1 MLEFMLPFF
10 LSRSNYFFKI
20 IQFLK
25 IMKRDF
31 ISILDWTSEEIR
43 NNLDFAIELKK
54 QTKQGMCPQL
64 LQSKAYGMFFHKPSL
79 RTRLSFEVGIAQLG
93 GTSFVLSEQDFKIG
107 ERETVSDVAR
117 VMSRFVDGILIRTF
131 SHQMVLDLAQHSTV
145 PVVNMLTDFNHPCQV
160 MSDMLTIKEKLGR
173 IDNVRIAYIG
183 DSNNMTISWLNLAAR
198 IPLDLRIATAP
209 ETMPDMKIVNQI
221 QDMGISSIKV
231 TNSPQEAVEG
241 AEVLY
246 TDVWASMGEKDKI
259 SEREQVLQ
267 GFQINSNLLKYAE
280 KDALVLHCLPAERG
294 KEITDEVI
302 ESSQSVVFDQ
312 AENRLHAQKAI
323 LAQLEKWRTV

>member
-1 MLEFMLPFF
+1 M
-10 LSRSNYFFKI
+10 SNLQNIK
-20 IQFLK
+20 K
-25 IMKRDF
+25 MKRDF

-43 NNLDFAIELKK
+43 NNIDFAVELKQ
-54 QTKQGMCPQL
+54 QTKEGQCPQL
-64 LQSKAYGMFFHKPSL
+64 LERKTYGLFFHKPSL

-93 GTSFVLSEQDFKIG
+93 GSSMVLSEQDFKIG

-117 VMSRFVDGILIRTF
+117 VMSRFVDGILIRTY
-131 SHQMVLDLAQHSTV
+131 SHQMVLDLAEHATV

-173 IDNVRIAYIG
+173 IDNVRIAYVG

-209 ETMPDMKIVNQI
+209 ETMPDMKLVNEI
-221 QDMGISSIKV
+221 QELGISTIKV
-231 TNSPQEAVEG
+231 TNSAEEAADG

-259 SEREQVLQ
+259 AERERVLKD
-267 GFQINSNLLKYAE
+267 FQINSDLLKNAE

-294 KEITDEVI
+294 KEITDEVL
-302 ESSQSVVFDQ
+302 EGPQSVVFDQ

-323 LAQLEKWRTV
+323 LVQLEKWRTV

>member
-1 MLEFMLPFF
+1 
-10 LSRSNYFFKI
+10 LSNLQYFK
-20 IQFLK
+20 K
-25 IMKRDF
+25 MKRDF

-43 NNLDFAIELKK
+43 NNIDLAVELKQ
-54 QTKQGMCPQL
+54 QTKAGQCPQL
-64 LQSKAYGMFFHKPSL
+64 LQRKSYGLFFHKPSL

-93 GTSFVLSEQDFKIG
+93 GASMVLSEQDFKIG

-131 SHQMVLDLAQHSTV
+131 SHQLVLDLAEHATV

-173 IDNVRIAYIG
+173 IDNVRIAYVG

-209 ETMPDMKIVNQI
+209 ETMPDMKLVNEI
-221 QDMGISSIKV
+221 KELGISTIKV
-231 TNSPQEAVEG
+231 TNSAEEAVDG
-241 AEVLY
+241 AEALY

-259 SEREQVLQ
+259 AERERVLRD
-267 GFQINSNLLKYAE
+267 FQINSKLLKYAE

-294 KEITDEVI
+294 KEITDEVL
-302 ESSQSVVFDQ
+302 EGPQSVVFDQ

-323 LAQLEKWRTV
+323 LVQLEKWRTI

>member
-1 MLEFMLPFF
+1 
-10 LSRSNYFFKI
+10 
-20 IQFLK
+20 
-25 IMKRDF
+25 MKRDF

-43 NNLDFAIELKK
+43 NNIDLAVELKQ
-54 QTKQGMCPQL
+54 QTKEGQCPQL
-64 LQSKAYGMFFHKPSL
+64 LQRKTFGLFFHKPSL

-93 GTSFVLSEQDFKIG
+93 GASMVLSEKDFKIG

-131 SHQMVLDLAQHSTV
+131 SHQLVLDLAEHATV

-173 IDNVRIAYIG
+173 IDNVRIAYVG

-209 ETMPDMKIVNQI
+209 ETMPDMKHVNEI
-221 QDMGISSIKV
+221 KELGISTIKV
-231 TNSPQEAVEG
+231 TNSAKEAVDG
-241 AEVLY
+241 AEALY

-259 SEREQVLQ
+259 VERERVLRD
-267 GFQINSNLLKYAE
+267 FQINSNLLKYAA

-294 KEITDEVI
+294 KEITDEVL
-302 ESSQSVVFDQ
+302 EGPQSVVFDQ

>member
-1 MLEFMLPFF
+1 
-10 LSRSNYFFKI
+10 
-20 IQFLK
+20 
-25 IMKRDF
+25 MKRDF

-43 NNLDFAIELKK
+43 NNIDLAVELKQ
-54 QTKQGMCPQL
+54 QTKEGQCPQL
-64 LQSKAYGMFFHKPSL
+64 LQRKTFGLFFHKPSL

-93 GTSFVLSEQDFKIG
+93 GVSMVLSEKDFKIG

-131 SHQMVLDLAQHSTV
+131 SHQLVLDLAEHATV

-173 IDNVRIAYIG
+173 IDNVRIAYVG

-198 IPLDLRIATAP
+198 IPLDLRIATAH
-209 ETMPDMKIVNQI
+209 ETMPDMKHVNEI
-221 QDMGISSIKV
+221 KELGISTIKV
-231 TNSPQEAVEG
+231 TNSAKEAVDD

-259 SEREQVLQ
+259 AERERVLRD
-267 GFQINSNLLKYAE
+267 FQINSNLLKYAA

-294 KEITDEVI
+294 KEITDEVL
-302 ESSQSVVFDQ
+302 EGRQSVVFDQ

-323 LAQLEKWRTV
+323 LAQLEKWHTV

>member
-1 MLEFMLPFF
+1 
-10 LSRSNYFFKI
+10 
-20 IQFLK
+20 
-25 IMKRDF
+25 MKRDF
-31 ISILDWTSEEIR
+31 ISILDWTSKEIR
-43 NNLDFAIELKK
+43 DNLDFAAELKQ
-54 QTKQGMCPQL
+54 QTKEGKCPQL
-64 LQSKAYGMFFHKPSL
+64 LKRKTYGLFFHKPSL

-93 GTSFVLSEQDFKIG
+93 GTSLVLSEQDFKIG

-117 VMSRFVDGILIRTF
+117 VMSRYVDGILIRTF
-131 SHQMVLDLAQHSTV
+131 SHQMVLDLAQHATV

-160 MSDMLTIKEKLGR
+160 MSDMLTIKENLGH

-209 ETMPDMKIVNQI
+209 ETMPDMKLVSEI
-221 QDMGISSIKV
+221 QEIGISTIKV
-231 TNSPQEAVEG
+231 TNSAQEAVEG

-259 SEREQVLQ
+259 AERELVLKD
-267 GFQINSNLLKYAE
+267 FQINSSLLKYAE
-280 KDALVLHCLPAERG
+280 KNAIVMHCLPAERG

-302 ESSQSVVFDQ
+302 ECAQSVVFDQ
-312 AENRLHAQKAI
+312 AENRLHVQKAI
-323 LAQLEKWRTV
+323 LVQLEKWRTV

>member
-1 MLEFMLPFF
+1 
-10 LSRSNYFFKI
+10 
-20 IQFLK
+20 
-25 IMKRDF
+25 MKRDF

-43 NNLDFAIELKK
+43 NNIDLAVELKQ
-54 QTKQGMCPQL
+54 QTKEGHCPQL
-64 LQSKAYGMFFHKPSL
+64 LQRKTFGLFFHKPSL

-93 GTSFVLSEQDFKIG
+93 GASMVLSEKDFKIG

-131 SHQMVLDLAQHSTV
+131 SHQLVLDLAEHATV

-173 IDNVRIAYIG
+173 IDNVRIAYVG

-209 ETMPDMKIVNQI
+209 ETMPDMKHVNEI
-221 QDMGISSIKV
+221 KELGISTIKV
-231 TNSPQEAVEG
+231 TNSAKEAVDD

-259 SEREQVLQ
+259 VERERVLRD
-267 GFQINSNLLKYAE
+267 FQINSNLLKYAA

-294 KEITDEVI
+294 KEISDEVL
-302 ESSQSVVFDQ
+302 EGPQSVVFDQ

-323 LAQLEKWRTV
+323 LVQLEKWRTV

>member
-1 MLEFMLPFF
+1 
-10 LSRSNYFFKI
+10 
-20 IQFLK
+20 
-25 IMKRDF
+25 MKRDF

-43 NNLDFAIELKK
+43 NNIDLAVELKQ
-54 QTKQGMCPQL
+54 QTKEGQCPQL
-64 LQSKAYGMFFHKPSL
+64 LQRKTFGLFFHKPSL

-93 GTSFVLSEQDFKIG
+93 GASMVLSEKDFKIG

-131 SHQMVLDLAQHSTV
+131 SHQLVLDLAEHATV

-173 IDNVRIAYIG
+173 IDNVRIAYVG

-209 ETMPDMKIVNQI
+209 ETMPDMKHVNEI
-221 QDMGISSIKV
+221 KELGISTIKV
-231 TNSPQEAVEG
+231 TNSAKEAVDG
-241 AEVLY
+241 AEALY

-259 SEREQVLQ
+259 VERERVLRD
-267 GFQINSNLLKYAE
+267 FQINSNLLKYAA

-294 KEITDEVI
+294 KEITDEVL
-302 ESSQSVVFDQ
+302 EGRQSVVFDQ

>member
-1 MLEFMLPFF
+1 
-10 LSRSNYFFKI
+10 
-20 IQFLK
+20 
-25 IMKRDF
+25 MKRDF
-31 ISILDWTSEEIR
+31 ISILDWTSKEIR
-43 NNLDFAIELKK
+43 DNLDFAAELKQ
-54 QTKQGMCPQL
+54 QTKEGKCPQL
-64 LQSKAYGMFFHKPSL
+64 LKRKTYGLFFHKPSL

-93 GTSFVLSEQDFKIG
+93 GTSLVLSEQDFKIG

-117 VMSRFVDGILIRTF
+117 VMSRYVDGILIRTF
-131 SHQMVLDLAQHSTV
+131 SHQMVLELAQHATV

-160 MSDMLTIKEKLGR
+160 MSDMLTIKENLGH

-209 ETMPDMKIVNQI
+209 ETMPDMKLVSEI
-221 QDMGISSIKV
+221 QEIGISTIKV
-231 TNSPQEAVEG
+231 TNSAQEAVEG

-259 SEREQVLQ
+259 AERELVLKD
-267 GFQINSNLLKYAE
+267 FQINSSLLKYAE
-280 KDALVLHCLPAERG
+280 KNAIVLHCLPAERG

-302 ESSQSVVFDQ
+302 ECAQSVVFDQ
-312 AENRLHAQKAI
+312 AENRLHVQKAI
-323 LAQLEKWRTV
+323 LVQLEKWRTV

>member
-1 MLEFMLPFF
+1 
-10 LSRSNYFFKI
+10 
-20 IQFLK
+20 
-25 IMKRDF
+25 MKRDF
-31 ISILDWTSEEIR
+31 ISILDWTSKEIR
-43 NNLDFAIELKK
+43 DNLDFAAELKQ
-54 QTKQGMCPQL
+54 QTKEGKCPQL
-64 LQSKAYGMFFHKPSL
+64 LKRKTYGLFFHKPSL

-93 GTSFVLSEQDFKIG
+93 GTSLVLSEQDFKIG

-117 VMSRFVDGILIRTF
+117 VMSRYVDGILIRTF
-131 SHQMVLDLAQHSTV
+131 SHQMVLELAQHATV

-160 MSDMLTIKEKLGR
+160 MSDMLTIKENLGH

-209 ETMPDMKIVNQI
+209 ETMPDMKLVSEI
-221 QDMGISSIKV
+221 QEIGISTIKV
-231 TNSPQEAVEG
+231 TNSAQEAVEG

-259 SEREQVLQ
+259 AEKELVLKD
-267 GFQINSNLLKYAE
+267 FQINSSLLKYAE
-280 KDALVLHCLPAERG
+280 KNAIVMHCLPAERG

-302 ESSQSVVFDQ
+302 ECAQSVVFDQ
-312 AENRLHAQKAI
+312 AENRLHVQKAI
-323 LAQLEKWRTV
+323 LVQLEKWRTV

>member
-1 MLEFMLPFF
+1 
-10 LSRSNYFFKI
+10 
-20 IQFLK
+20 
-25 IMKRDF
+25 MKRDF

-43 NNLDFAIELKK
+43 NNIDLAVELKQ
-54 QTKQGMCPQL
+54 QTKAGQCPQL
-64 LQSKAYGMFFHKPSL
+64 LQRKSYGLFFHKPSL

-93 GTSFVLSEQDFKIG
+93 GASMVLSEQDFKIG

-131 SHQMVLDLAQHSTV
+131 SHQLVLDLAEHATV

-173 IDNVRIAYIG
+173 IDNVRIAYVG

-209 ETMPDMKIVNQI
+209 ETMPDMKLVNEI
-221 QDMGISSIKV
+221 KDLGISTIKV
-231 TNSPQEAVEG
+231 TNSAEEAVDG
-241 AEVLY
+241 AEALY

-259 SEREQVLQ
+259 AERERVLRD
-267 GFQINSNLLKYAE
+267 FQINSKLLKYAE

-294 KEITDEVI
+294 KEITDEVL
-302 ESSQSVVFDQ
+302 EGPQSVVFDQ

-323 LAQLEKWRTV
+323 LVQLEKWRTV

>member
-1 MLEFMLPFF
+1 
-10 LSRSNYFFKI
+10 
-20 IQFLK
+20 
-25 IMKRDF
+25 MKRDF
-31 ISILDWTSEEIR
+31 ISILDWTSKEIR
-43 NNLDFAIELKK
+43 DNLDFAAELKQ
-54 QTKQGMCPQL
+54 QTKEGKCPQL
-64 LQSKAYGMFFHKPSL
+64 LKRKTYGLFFHKPSL

-93 GTSFVLSEQDFKIG
+93 GTSLVLSEQDFKIG

-117 VMSRFVDGILIRTF
+117 VMSRYVDGILIRTF
-131 SHQMVLDLAQHSTV
+131 SHQMVLELAQHATV

-160 MSDMLTIKEKLGR
+160 MSDMLTIKENLGH

-209 ETMPDMKIVNQI
+209 ETMPYMKLVTEI
-221 QDMGISSIKV
+221 QEIGISTIKV
-231 TNSPQEAVEG
+231 TNSAQEAVEG

-259 SEREQVLQ
+259 AERELVLKDL
-267 GFQINSNLLKYAE
+267 QINSSLLKYAE
-280 KDALVLHCLPAERG
+280 KNAIVMHCLPAERG

-302 ESSQSVVFDQ
+302 ECAQSVVFDQ
-312 AENRLHAQKAI
+312 AENRLHVQKAI
-323 LAQLEKWRTV
+323 LVQLEKWRTV

>member
-1 MLEFMLPFF
+1 
-10 LSRSNYFFKI
+10 
-20 IQFLK
+20 
-25 IMKRDF
+25 MKRDF

-43 NNLDFAIELKK
+43 DNLNLAVELKQ
-54 QTKQGMCPQL
+54 QTKAGKCPQL
-64 LQSKAYGMFFHKPSL
+64 LQNRTFGLFFHKPSL

-93 GTSFVLSEQDFKIG
+93 GTSIVLSEQDFKIG

-117 VMSRFVDGILIRTF
+117 VMSRYVDGILIRTF
-131 SHQMVLDLAQHSTV
+131 SHQLVLDLAKHATV

-173 IDNVRIAYIG
+173 IDNVRITYVG
-183 DSNNMTISWLNLAAR
+183 DSNNMTNSWLNIAAR

-209 ETMPDMKIVNQI
+209 ETLPDMELVRKI
-221 QDMGISSIKV
+221 QDIGLSTIKV
-231 TNSPQEAVEG
+231 THSAAEAVEG

-246 TDVWASMGEKDKI
+246 TDVWASMGEKDKL
-259 SEREQVLQ
+259 SERERVLQ
-267 GFQINSNLLKYAE
+267 EYQINSSLLQYAE
-280 KDALVLHCLPAERG
+280 KDALILHCLPAERG

-302 ESSQSVVFDQ
+302 EGPQSVVFDQ

-323 LAQLEKWRTV
+323 LTQLEQWR